1 MNKALEKLKKK
12 AQDSAL
18 YKLSADERS
27 KNFNESIEKINLSKE
42 DYIYIKDE
50 FIQKLIS
57 IKLDR

>member
-42 DYIYIKDE
+42 DYIYIKNE
-50 FIQKLIS
+50 IGKLRGRIM
-57 IKLDR
+57 